1 MKWKKLLKIT
11 LKLYRHDILK
21 SLRLSLIQDL
31 IKLAWDV
38 LWFSVA
44 VSVKTPL
51 TSCLTSRTV
60 ARSGEKARTVMSL
73 IIWEIID

>member
-1 MKWKKLLKIT
+1 M
-11 LKLYRHDILK
+11 
-21 SLRLSLIQDL
+21 QDL

-38 LWFSVA
+38 LCFSVA

-51 TSCLTSRTV
+51 TSCLTSRTI